1 MAGTWKI
8 LRKWSLLF
16 PMASPRH
23 SLCRMCYEINN
34 GRVPSRGHWDSILLT
49 AESLERPKSNSVL
62 WGQGNRVQT
71 SPVRR
76 RGNWCMGTTS
86 PQDPRS
92 SCRIPLSLGT
102 VSALTMSACPF
113 SVALKGLIS
122 SWCLPFCDFRHVAL
136 AFLGQD
142 SGPDSFWPFSSSQ
155 RVKQLGLSLAWLQ
168 IPRRPN

>member
-1 MAGTWKI
+1 MSDSSQPHGLQPTRL
-8 LRKWSLLF
+8 LRPWDFPGKSTGVGCHCLLQ
-16 PMASPRH
+16 
-23 SLCRMCYEINN
+23 
-34 GRVPSRGHWDSILLT
+34 
-49 AESLERPKSNSVL
+49 ERPKSNSVL

-71 SPVRR
+71 SLVRR

-102 VSALTMSACPF
+102 LSALPISACPLR
-113 SVALKGLIS
+113 VALKGPTS

-136 AFLGQD
+136 AFPGQD